1 MTGKI
6 TSALGGERRSL
17 LAFLALYGL
26 SLAVMLS
33 RPSLWLDEIIDLHQI
48 RDLDL
53 RHLLRAIPLNA
64 GGVPLSY
71 LFRDLSITTLGYSAF
86 SARLPSLLCSLAA
99 LAGIYEIAKYLKLR
113 WPLLPVVLLA
123 VMPCQF
129 RYAIE
134 SRPYSQ
140 LLALT
145 VWSTLTFLLLQARPS
160 VLWVV
165 LYTAINI
172 AGLYTQPFAIFVPL
186 SHFVWT
192 LTAKEI
198 VRRRLVL
205 PIAVSLL
212 ASAVCFYPWYQLATR
227 LWSQSPDSHA
237 GYAITAHSFLVLAK
251 EVFGA
256 GYLGTL
262 VIFVLC
268 VAGLLHAKNNAGLPP
283 ARRFWILTLVLP
295 MLLPFAADSYFGYF
309 WASRQAIAAAAP
321 AVLVA
326 SRGIESLHVCWHPR
340 ASLAAFLTV
349 LLISLIADLRFYTK
363 PRENWAAAAASL
375 HVLAN
380 SSSCIDFTPAQASV
394 LFTFFDPSLAS
405 WRCPA
410 ATPSA
415 TIILVARSPYDSQEQ
430 YRAEVNKLK
439 AAGYV
444 LRRKTD
450 FSGPSIE
457 LFEPS
462 THR

>member
-6 TSALGGERRSL
+6 TSALGGERRSF
-17 LAFLALYGL
+17 LAFLVLYGL

-53 RHLLRAIPLNA
+53 RDLLRAIPLNA

-99 LAGIYEIAKYLKLR
+99 LAGVYEIARYLKLR

-123 VMPCQF
+123 AMPCQL
-129 RYAIE
+129 RYALE

-145 VWSTLTFLLLQARPS
+145 VWSTLTFLLLQARMS
-160 VLWVV
+160 VPRVV

-172 AGLYTQPFAIFVPL
+172 AGLYSQPFAIFVPL
-186 SHFVWT
+186 AHIAWA
-192 LTAKEI
+192 LTAKEQAH
-198 VRRRLVL
+198 RKLTL
-205 PIAVSLL
+205 PVGLSLL
-212 ASAVCFYPWYQLATR
+212 ASAAAFYPWYQLAAR
-227 LWSQSPDSHA
+227 LWQQSPDSHA
-237 GYAITAHSFLVLAK
+237 GYSITAHSLLVLAK

-256 GYLGTL
+256 GYLGTA
-262 VIFVLC
+262 VIVALC
-268 VAGLLHAKNNAGLPP
+268 IAGLLCANGTVLPP
-283 ARRFWILTLVLP
+283 GRSFWILVVVLP

-309 WASRQAIAAAAP
+309 WASRQTIAAAAP
-321 AVLVA
+321 AALVA
-326 SRGIESLHVCWHPR
+326 SRGIESLHDRWHPR

-380 SSSCIDFTPAQASV
+380 SSSCIDFTPPQAAT
-394 LFTFFDPSLAS
+394 FFAFFDPSLAS
-405 WRCPA
+405 WRCLA

-450 FSGPSIE
+450 FSGPSVE
-457 LFEPS
+457 VFEPS
-462 THR
+462 NDR